1 MRERENLNVCI
12 ETERKWEGKWRNVNK
27 KANLSKW
34 WMDVLFLFLNFFLW
48 LGLSNQRFGSVLNS
62 GISAFSCLGSW
73 FDWEKSKSGRRKSQS
88 GVPWCTSDPN
98 TLLACWHQ
106 KWSLLEERGWGRRT
120 AVCLRPVW
128 AGVRTC
134 LETQTRWAETSD
146 PLDARHHT
154 VPTVATGGLIQWQF
168 LKRVISQPWKMNLL
182 ECSYFLCN

>member
-1 MRERENLNVCI
+1 
-12 ETERKWEGKWRNVNK
+12 
-27 KANLSKW
+27 
-34 WMDVLFLFLNFFLW
+34 MDVLFLFLNFFLW
-48 LGLSNQRFGSVLNS
+48 LGLSNQRFDSVLNS

-73 FDWEKSKSGRRKSQS
+73 FDWEKSKSGWRKSQS

-146 PLDARHHT
+146 PSDARHHT
-154 VPTVATGGLIQWQF
+154 VPTVAAGGLIQWQF

-182 ECSYFLCN
+182 ECSYLLCN